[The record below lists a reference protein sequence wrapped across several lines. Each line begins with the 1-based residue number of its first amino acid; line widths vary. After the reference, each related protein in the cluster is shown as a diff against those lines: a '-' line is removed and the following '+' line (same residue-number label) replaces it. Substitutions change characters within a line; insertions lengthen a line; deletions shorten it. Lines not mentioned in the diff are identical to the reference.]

1 MYSPLLLA
9 TQIPGETT
17 VSKAL
22 DTDPVVLVGV
32 AVLAVAVAMVVGAFV
47 VLAIVRI
54 FSRRSDTDSK
64 MVSAVIDAKD
74 SKTAAEIKSFT
85 VDVIEA
91 IKANDSDQLQI
102 IKQVAEQL
110 NATAKATQDFGGIVA
125 LMQINQNLI
134 RDDTKL
140 LVDKA
145 DTLKLEMDSVRTS
158 QNEQNTRFDSIEKL
172 LNDVLAAI
180 EKLPERAADVI
191 KQDILIAIRELNQIK
206 KHDTGPLPAI
216 TPTALQ
222 EMKPVEPP
230 QVQ

>member
-1 MYSPLLLA
+1 MHSLLLLA

-17 VSKAL
+17 VNKAL

-32 AVLAVAVAMVVGAFV
+32 AVLAVAIAMVVGAIT
-47 VLAIVRI
+47 VLVIVRI

-91 IKANDSDQLQI
+91 IKANDTNQLEILKQI
-102 IKQVAEQL
+102 AEQQ

-145 DTLKLEMDSVRTS
+145 DTLKLEMDNVRSS
-158 QNEQNTRFDSIEKL
+158 QDEQSTRFTAVEKL

-180 EKLPERAADVI
+180 EKLPERTAGVI
-191 KQDILIAIRELNQIK
+191 KQDILIAIKELNLIK
-206 KHDTGPLPAI
+206 KGDTGPLPAI
-216 TPTALQ
+216 NITQ
-222 EMKPVEPP
+222 EIRPVEPP
-230 QVQ
+230 QVTQ